1 MREDPEY
8 DLGEGGSSTEAI
20 LVETGKTCEQ
30 YIETMSNSGIWGGP
44 VELTVAAS
52 LFRRGIEIYK
62 LDGDAF
68 ERTSTH
74 GNNEAID
81 PTILLLFSN
90 SNYDCLVE
98 RHSDEWRRKQA
109 LEALTI
115 RKVRLY

>member
-44 VELTVAAS
+44 VELTVAS
-52 LFRRGIEIYK
+52 LFRRRIETYK

-90 SNYDCLVE
+90 SHYDCLVE